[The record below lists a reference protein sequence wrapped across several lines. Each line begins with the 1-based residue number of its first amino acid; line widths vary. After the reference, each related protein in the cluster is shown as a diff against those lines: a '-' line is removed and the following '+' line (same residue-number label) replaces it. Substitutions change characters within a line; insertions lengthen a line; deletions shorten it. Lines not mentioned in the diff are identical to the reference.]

1 MSTFS
6 NNHKVDFKISQPNT
20 YFLIGSN
27 SIHSSGDLYMLD
39 MNNINRNNNIR
50 SKRLLDFISALF
62 LLLSYPLLFL
72 IYRHPLSALKSILK
86 VIIGTRTWVG
96 YSIISSQQKLP
107 KIKSGILHISDGVFP
122 INDDISAK
130 LNIVYAKDYSV
141 VTDLRV
147 LSKNLKLIGATK

>member
-1 MSTFS
+1 MNQLNDLIEIEKIDEVVFCAKDISAQSTIEIMSTFS

-39 MNNINRNNNIR
+39 MNNINRYNNIR

-96 YSIISSQQKLP
+96 SGVSSLVELQ
-107 KIKSGILHISDGVFP
+107 
-122 INDDISAK
+122 
-130 LNIVYAKDYSV
+130 
-141 VTDLRV
+141 
-147 LSKNLKLIGATK
+147 